1 MTKST
6 DKLAHHIRDE
16 YEQKY
21 GISHKEAERIG
32 HSTVNKM
39 KKEGKI

>member
-1 MTKST
+1 MPKGT
-6 DKLAHHIRDE
+6 DKLAHTIRNQ
-16 YEQKY
+16 YEEK

-39 KKEGKI
+39 RKEGKI